1 MVAPSSY
8 QLIVLI
14 YQRKQT
20 SINDEIVQV
29 EKSENWTHETRVP
42 PYSEREGA
50 KSLSVVEQ
58 NTEDSKL
65 LGYV

>member
-42 PYSEREGA
+42 PYSEQ
-50 KSLSVVEQ
+50 SLSIVKQ